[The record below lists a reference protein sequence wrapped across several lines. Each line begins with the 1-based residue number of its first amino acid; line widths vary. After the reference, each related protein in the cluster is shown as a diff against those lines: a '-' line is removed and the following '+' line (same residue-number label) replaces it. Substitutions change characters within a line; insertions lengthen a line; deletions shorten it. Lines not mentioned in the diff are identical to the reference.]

1 VCIKLPVQFSFLILK
16 GFNLVLEQKEL
27 CELIFFLCRW
37 VLQEQYSD
45 QSSETG
51 ILKAHIVDMVEVYQL
66 YPFPSE
72 QDAVILAEICV
83 VEPDLLHLEAGVDQ
97 SFD

>member
-1 VCIKLPVQFSFLILK
+1 
-16 GFNLVLEQKEL
+16 
-27 CELIFFLCRW
+27 
-37 VLQEQYSD
+37 
-45 QSSETG
+45 
-51 ILKAHIVDMVEVYQL
+51 MVEVYQL
-66 YPFPSE
+66 YPFPFE